1 MVSSEASSQSPA
13 LDHITPTMIGREY
26 EDLVEQNPWSYV
38 EIELAGE
45 VFDDS
50 VPEGTIAKQEP
61 EPDTPIE
68 AGETVKVY
76 LSKGSYLR
84 KVPNVRGKSAVE
96 AILDLTKEGF
106 SCQVVEQSSETVPD
120 GQVIQT
126 DPPAKEE
133 LEYGAEVF
141 VYVSDYNPPVSSKP
155 SSSSHMPSS
164 GSSQNPS
171 EEDDVSSRTSF
182 WDDLFGRGGSSSQ

>member
-1 MVSSEASSQSPA
+1 M
-13 LDHITPTMIGREY
+13 
-26 EDLVEQNPWSYV
+26 
-38 EIELAGE
+38 
-45 VFDDS
+45 
-50 VPEGTIAKQEP
+50 
-61 EPDTPIE
+61 
-68 AGETVKVY
+68 
-76 LSKGSYLR
+76 
-84 KVPNVRGKSAVE
+84 
-96 AILDLTKEGF
+96 DLTKEGF